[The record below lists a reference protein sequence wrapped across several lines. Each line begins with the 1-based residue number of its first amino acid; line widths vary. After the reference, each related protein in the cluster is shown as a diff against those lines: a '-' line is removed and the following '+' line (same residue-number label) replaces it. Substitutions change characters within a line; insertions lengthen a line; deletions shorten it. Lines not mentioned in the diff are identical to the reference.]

1 MKKSQI
7 FAVRSEVC
15 CELESNLRWVCDT
28 INECKKS
35 LSESNP
41 EAQDYYSTELEK
53 AQFKAKLYKELL
65 DKIETI
71 KAD

>member
-15 CELESNLRWVCDT
+15 CELESNLRWAMSSIEDY
-28 INECKKS
+28 KKT
-35 LSESNP
+35 LSECNP
-41 EAQDYYSTELEK
+41 ESQDYYSEELEK
-53 AQFKAKLYKELL
+53 AQYKAKLYKELL
-65 DKIETI
+65 DKIDTI